1 MDCIAEVRNERL
13 RFRNNCFDA
22 ISCIRKYLLTKP
34 NHRLELTAEEY
45 LKKVDETITTCLFD
59 STNDCSYNEA
69 TIFVIELDDDNQI
82 RISGEYIDGKNGDN
96 GWADQCVMSNINISD
111 VLDFILLCENL
122 KK

>member
-1 MDCIAEVRNERL
+1 MDYIPEVLIESL
-13 RFRNNCFDA
+13 KFRNNCFDA
-22 ISCIRKYLLTKP
+22 ISFIRNYLLTKP

-69 TIFVIELDDDNQI
+69 RIFVIELDNDNQI
-82 RISGEYIDGKNGDN
+82 RISGEYIDLKNGDN
-96 GWADQCVMSNINISD
+96 GWADKCVISNINISD
-111 VLDFILLCENL
+111 VFDFIILCENL